1 MDNPLILA
9 IDQGTTSS
17 RTILFDHN
25 FSIKSI
31 EQKEIILTYP
41 HNGWV
46 EQDALAIWHDVRDMV
61 QKSIREYP
69 SIKAIGITNQRET
82 IVLWDKLTGTPIAPA
97 IVWQDRRT
105 ADNCEQ
111 LKEAGKETI
120 ISQKTGL
127 LLDPYFSASKLK
139 WLLDNVKD
147 ARKKANNNELLCGT
161 MDSWILWNLTGGKIH
176 ATDATNASRTML
188 YNIYEHKWDEELLS
202 LFDIPA
208 TLLPEVFDSVT
219 DFGTLNQNDFEDQ
232 IPIKGIAGD
241 QQAALIGQAGFN
253 EGDIKS
259 TYGTGCFMLFNCGQ
273 KPISSNY
280 KLLTTIAYQIK
291 GKTTYALEGSIFIA
305 GAAIQFLRDQ
315 FKFLNTAQDSDA
327 MALSVPDSNDVYF
340 VPALTGMGA
349 PYWDSHARGAIFGLT
364 RDTKP
369 EHIVR
374 AALEAQSYQ
383 TFDLITIMQKDTNI
397 KLGSLKIDGGLSHSE
412 FMAQD
417 LADILDCTID
427 VPEILEST
435 ALGAAMLASLGIGL
449 YKDFEDLR
457 SIRQTKKLYKPQMS
471 QTLRHARL
479 KKWHDHIKRLLYT
492 PV

>member
-41 HNGWV
+41 YNGWV

-69 SIKAIGITNQRET
+69 SIQAIGITNQRET
-82 IVLWDKLTGTPIAPA
+82 IVLWDKFTGIPIAPA

-105 ADNCEQ
+105 ADHCEQ
-111 LKEAGKETI
+111 LKKSGKETI

-127 LLDPYFSASKLK
+127 LLDPYFSASKLQ
-139 WLLDNVKD
+139 WLLDNVED
-147 ARKKANNNELLCGT
+147 AREKAKNNQLLCGT

-208 TLLPEVFDSVT
+208 SLLPKVFDSVA
-219 DFGTLNQNDFEDQ
+219 DFGILNQNDFEKP
-232 IPIKGIAGD
+232 IPITGIAGD

-315 FKFLNTAQDSDA
+315 LKFLNTAQDSDA

-364 RDTKP
+364 RNTKP

-383 TFDLITIMQKDTNI
+383 TYDLITIMQKDTNI

-435 ALGAAMLASLGIGL
+435 ALGAAMLASLGVGL
-449 YKDFEDLR
+449 YEDFEDLK
-457 SIRQTKKLYKPQMS
+457 SIRQTKKLYKPHIN
-471 QTLRHARL
+471 QTLRHTRL